1 MTRNEKIV
9 YLLTEIDVIS
19 EALAS
24 TPIEHPNRAAM
35 QADLSTARDA
45 LRPLVME
52 TFQPSYE
59 RLARSYIAD
68 QERAAGA
75 VDIDDLKRPGD

>member
-45 LRPLVME
+45 LRPLVE
-52 TFQPSYE
+52 EITQPAPE